1 MLIRNISDFR
11 NFYNS
16 NYEFSSNKEPYK
28 PNKKIQR
35 RKSSGFN
42 VDVILQFFI
51 NKYPTFLQRVVR
63 IVYPLYRP
71 VNSILFRMLLTIR
84 YNISHNIQLIVK
96 YIKKLSTL
104 KFWKTN
110 TGVCCSKKIKVLLP
124 VATTNIRLNLTIWSI
139 T

>member
-96 YIKKLSTL
+96 YIENYQPLNSEKQILESVVAKKLKYYCL
-104 KFWKTN
+104 
-110 TGVCCSKKIKVLLP
+110 
-124 VATTNIRLNLTIWSI
+124 
-139 T
+139 